1 MQLLAHAPQVCDLF
15 LDTHLY
21 NAHTVSAEMLQGGL
35 PILTYPGTTMASRV
49 VYSHLTSLKLG
60 QLVAKNL
67 SHYVQLAIQYYEDRD
82 ILLEV
87 RTEILEAKK
96 KELGLFNT
104 QQFVQKFVEG
114 LQIVWQRYENGSQPD
129 HLNLSA
135 DIIIDNSHVHSEL

>member
-1 MQLLAHAPQVCDLF
+1 
-15 LDTHLY
+15 
-21 NAHTVSAEMLQGGL
+21 
-35 PILTYPGTTMASRV
+35 MASRV

-60 QLVAKNL
+60 QLVARNL
-67 SHYVQLAIQYYEDRD
+67 SHYVQLAIKYYEDRD
-82 ILLEV
+82 ALLEI

-114 LQIVWQRYENGSQPD
+114 LQIVWQRYENGVQPD

-135 DIIIDNSHVHSEL
+135 DIINDNSCVHSEL